1 MATAR
6 SRTPRRGRRHHPA
19 EKFHISLDMAES
31 YKGTVAGMM
40 TNCDELLVVKAKDG
54 QIDAV
59 KAALDQALEDQKEAF
74 SWYGVMGNTERLEA
88 AKVVTSG
95 NYAGPPDRRGY
106 PGRGCCFRLYFRCF
120 PGGKRL

>member
-1 MATAR
+1 MV
-6 SRTPRRGRRHHPA
+6 
-19 EKFHISLDMAES
+19 ES

-95 NYAGPPDRRGY
+95 NYAALLIVGVIPEGDAAFDFTSDVSLAENAFKSAIG
-106 PGRGCCFRLYFRCF
+106 
-120 PGGKRL
+120 

>member
-1 MATAR
+1 MAMAVDDT
-6 SRTPRRGRRHHPA
+6 TLQ
-19 EKFHISLDMAES
+19 EKFHISLDMVES

-74 SWYGVMGNTERLEA
+74 SWYGVMGTTERPEA

-95 NYAGPPDRRGY
+95 NYAALLIVGVIPEEDAAFDFTSDVSLAENAFKSAIG
-106 PGRGCCFRLYFRCF
+106 
-120 PGGKRL
+120 